1 MANSIDDILVEFT
14 DKVKDLL
21 WDRLKKLYYMVHM
34 QGEIIL
40 IILMCI
46 LYIEELIVRIK
57 HRKNVLFNCLFDNVW
72 K

>member
-40 IILMCI
+40 IILTCI

-57 HRKNVLFNCLFDNVW
+57 HRKSVLFNCLFDNVW